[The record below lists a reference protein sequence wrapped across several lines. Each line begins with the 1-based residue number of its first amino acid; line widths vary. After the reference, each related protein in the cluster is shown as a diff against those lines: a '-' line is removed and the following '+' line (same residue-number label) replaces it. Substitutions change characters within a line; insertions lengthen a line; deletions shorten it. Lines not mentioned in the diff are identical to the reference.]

1 MPFSVSVGSQAIL
14 GGPRKLREGTQA
26 SDSLQRL
33 GSRTNLHVKHE
44 EKTLSHS
51 QSYIYV
57 CVCLR
62 VLLCVVFFLGGRE

>member
-1 MPFSVSVGSQAIL
+1 MPFSVSVGSWAIL

-33 GSRTNLHVKHE
+33 GSRTNLYVKHE

-51 QSYIYV
+51 QNYI
-57 CVCLR
+57 
-62 VLLCVVFFLGGRE
+62 